1 MILRLVLTS
10 LASLLISTPA
20 LAGAPLS
27 LRADISDA
35 DGVVTLGDI
44 FDGAGPAAQ
53 TPVAAR
59 TASSVMLSAAS
70 VQAAARR
77 AGLVWPNAE
86 GLRQIFVSGPVTNG
100 AVTARANVDV
110 LTWTRNLAA
119 GEIVQPEDL
128 IWGKAAL
135 TPSDAPGDADAVV
148 GLSARR
154 ALRAGAAV
162 AARDVAAPQ
171 VIKAN
176 EMITLSFEDGGV
188 SLALQAKALA
198 GGAAGETISVQ
209 NISSKKVIPALIVG
223 PGQALVGPAAD
234 RMKLNRNPRLALR

>member
-1 MILRLVLTS
+1 MLRLALTS
-10 LASLLISTPA
+10 LASLLISTQA
-20 LAGAPLS
+20 LAGVLLS
-27 LRADISDA
+27 LRADIRDA

-44 FDGAGPAAQ
+44 FEGAGPAAQ

-59 TASSVMLSAAS
+59 TTSSVMLSAGS
-70 VQAAARR
+70 VQAAVRR
-77 AGLVWPNAE
+77 AGLVWSNTE
-86 GLRQIFVSGPVTNG
+86 GLRQIVVSGPVASG
-100 AVTARANVDV
+100 AIAVRANVDV

-135 TPSDAPGDADAVV
+135 SPADAPGDAEAVV

-162 AARDVAAPQ
+162 AAHDVAAPQ

-209 NISSKKVIPALIVG
+209 NISSKKVVQALIVG

-234 RMKLNRNPRLALR
+234 RMKLSRNTRLALR